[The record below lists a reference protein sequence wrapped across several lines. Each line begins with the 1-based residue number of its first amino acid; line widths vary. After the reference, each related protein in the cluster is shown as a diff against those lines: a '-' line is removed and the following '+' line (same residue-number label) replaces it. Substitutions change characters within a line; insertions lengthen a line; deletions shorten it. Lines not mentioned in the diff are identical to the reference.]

1 MRARE
6 RERWAAEAGRGVGL
20 REEAAREQK
29 EFFLFFFLIFQN
41 KFSNDFQIQI

>member
-29 EFFLFFFLIFQN
+29 EFLFFF
-41 KFSNDFQIQI
+41 FSNFSKQIFK